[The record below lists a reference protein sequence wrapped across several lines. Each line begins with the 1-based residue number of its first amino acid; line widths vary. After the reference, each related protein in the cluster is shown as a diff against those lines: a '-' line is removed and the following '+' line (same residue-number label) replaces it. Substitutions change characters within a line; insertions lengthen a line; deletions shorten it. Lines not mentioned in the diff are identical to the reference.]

1 MKNLEVLKNE
11 LVNFEG
17 SIIELSN
24 KLQTLGCEDVCEF
37 GNWKEILNDEN
48 VIVATDEQG
57 EEHIQIYFEVVFE
70 AGDDEVIEA
79 TIIKINN
86 VEKY

>member
-1 MKNLEVLKNE
+1 MKIEMLRNE
-11 LVNFEG
+11 LINFEG

-24 KLQTLGCEDVCEF
+24 KLQTLECEDICEF

-48 VIVATDEQG
+48 VIVATDEEG
-57 EEHIQIYFEVVFE
+57 EEHIQIHFEVVE
-70 AGDDEVIEA
+70 SAGDDEVIEA
-79 TIIKINN
+79 TIVKITN